1 MFIDRKELRRTA
13 CRKFYIKWS
22 QVTLIEIIFDAY
34 VSNMLYKNRK
44 KMMQLNACFY
54 MHHRISFWPV
64 LFITMENRI
73 FGTTESQAL

>member
-1 MFIDRKELRRTA
+1 MQKILYKVAPSDIDRNYFWCLCFKYAVE
-13 CRKFYIKWS
+13 KQK
-22 QVTLIEIIFDAY
+22 
-34 VSNMLYKNRK
+34 K

-54 MHHRISFWPV
+54 MHHRISLWPV